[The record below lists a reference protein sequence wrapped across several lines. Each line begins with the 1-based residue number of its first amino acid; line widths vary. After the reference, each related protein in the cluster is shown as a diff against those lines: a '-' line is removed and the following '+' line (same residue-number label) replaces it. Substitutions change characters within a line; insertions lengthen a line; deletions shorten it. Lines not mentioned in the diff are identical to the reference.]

1 MENYQDGAGGNGT
14 VSIGKIIN
22 GSYIDDNNNNN
33 DNNRN
38 DEDYDVQEFTGEF
51 NGKIQKFIAKET
63 GKYKIECWGARGGAS
78 RINGTL
84 GYSYRKWWIH
94 IRHN

>member
-1 MENYQDGAGGNGT
+1 M
-14 VSIGKIIN
+14 N
-22 GSYIDDNNNNN
+22 GSRSSCLYSGFPVLWTERPFNNNN

-84 GYSYRKWWIH
+84 GYSYRKWWIC

>member
-1 MENYQDGAGGNGT
+1 M
-14 VSIGKIIN
+14 N

-51 NGKIQKFIAKET
+51 NGKI
-63 GKYKIECWGARGGAS
+63 
-78 RINGTL
+78 
-84 GYSYRKWWIH
+84 H
-94 IRHN
+94 IIIRERHLQILCY

>member
-1 MENYQDGAGGNGT
+1 M
-14 VSIGKIIN
+14 N

-51 NGKIQKFIAKET
+51 NGKIQKFIAKERSQ
-63 GKYKIECWGARGGAS
+63 IS
-78 RINGTL
+78 RWLEWT
-84 GYSYRKWWIH
+84 
-94 IRHN
+94 